1 MAAVHNHLLSFT
13 VLALLN
19 AHSPSTLANSEIT
32 LTSEELTLDDLR
44 ENEFGLFN
52 YREISGDTALVVKEP
67 SELNFSREATP
78 EADWLDMA
86 FLSHADGKITLTE
99 SATLSLKSQGAESV
113 AGLRTEKF
121 QGFGKESKALKIT
134 LEAEHALNQLDY
146 AVAWN
151 ISESACELSESG
163 GAPEEIH
170 LTLHTKG
177 LSDGATAAALL
188 LTDSDF
194 SYQGRLVI
202 RAKDEISEEKI
213 RAIELWGSRF
223 HFESTGNSVIEGNI
237 SVDSVSDLYLGL
249 NHEGDVFEGQ
259 ILNEIE
265 ESSTHLALSSGA
277 RWSTHGVNKLN
288 VFDWGKDGVLDLT
301 QALGPT
307 SIKNYNADGVSVSD
321 TRIEDGARL
330 KISLTDSDLK
340 STGYKLELGTVTPIT
355 PEGSRVFIEII
366 DKRTDQSEESLRVGL
381 IKVDNVSDS
390 DTKFFAQSTPS
401 YYETAL
407 GSFESYGT
415 IGTDGKDGFV
425 LTGIKTDLLGP
436 SGLVKSML
444 DFTAGLSIAHEQNA
458 DRVFSLISE
467 RLSQRKERG
476 LWAVAHGRETKLN
489 LDHRTREQTLKT
501 QSLTVGYDTDLNLP
515 FFNKGAAGVWA
526 SVNQS
531 ESDIERADA
540 DMDENAFGFYLHGMT
555 EDNYRLILF
564 AHYGQG
570 DNRIDTE
577 GFFGEANEHK
587 KARFRTDSDS
597 YGAGLY
603 FGFAYPDL
611 PQGWFFEPFVSG
623 YTYWVDINQSNSF
636 EGVSFETEKIHRSLT
651 KVGLTVGKELGT
663 TGSLSFYS
671 QAAWV
676 HRFDQ
681 SRDFTGFEADTSRV
695 FDTEDL
701 QESWGYLKLSA
712 HWKVNSDLSL
722 GANVSAFASEVVKP
736 KYEFGLNANYRF

>member
-19 AHSPSTLANSEIT
+19 AHSSTALCQSDIT
-32 LTSEELTLDDLR
+32 LGSEKISLDDLH
-44 ENEFGLFN
+44 EDEFGTMV
-52 YREISGDTALVVKEP
+52 YREVTGDAAVSLERPLKLEFNRETEP
-67 SELNFSREATP
+67 N
-78 EADWLDMA
+78 ADWLDMA
-86 FLSHADGKITLTE
+86 FFSHSDGKLSVNPNTF
-99 SATLSLKSQGAESV
+99 LSLKVQGAESV
-113 AGLRTEKF
+113 TGVRTQHF
-121 QGFGKESKALKIT
+121 QGFGQEKESLSISLDAAHIHHG
-134 LEAEHALNQLDY
+134 LEY
-146 AVAWN
+146 AVAW
-151 ISESACELSESG
+151 SLSESVCDLSDN
-163 GAPEEIH
+163 APNSIH
-170 LTLHTKG
+170 LDLHTTG
-177 LSDGATAAALL
+177 LAEGATAAALL
-188 LTDSDF
+188 LSDSDF
-194 SYQGRLVI
+194 TYQGRLVI
-202 RAKDEISEEKI
+202 RATDENNPQNV

-223 HFESTGNSVIEGNI
+223 HFESTGNSVIKGNI
-237 SVDSVSDLYLGL
+237 AVDSVSDLYLGL
-249 NHEGDVFEGQ
+249 NREGDVFEGQ

-288 VFDWGKDGVLDLT
+288 IFDWGKNGVLDLT
-301 QALGPT
+301 QAPGST
-307 SIKNYNADGVSVSD
+307 SIKNYNADGASISE

-330 KISLTDSDLK
+330 KISLTDNDLK
-340 STGYKLELGTVTPIT
+340 NTGYKLELGAVTPIT
-355 PEGSRVFIEII
+355 PDGSRVFIEII
-366 DKRTDQSEESLRVGL
+366 DKRTDQSEENLQVGL
-381 IKVDNVSDS
+381 IKVDNVSDAES
-390 DTKFFAQSTPS
+390 KFFAESTPS

-407 GSFESYGT
+407 GSFKSYGT

-436 SGLVKSML
+436 SNLVKSML
-444 DFTAGLSIAHEQNA
+444 DFTAGLSVAHEQNA

-476 LWAVAHGRETKLN
+476 LWAAAHSRETELN

-501 QSLTVGYDTDLNLP
+501 QSLTVGYDADLNLP
-515 FFNKGAAGVWA
+515 FFNKGAAGLWA

-531 ESDIERADA
+531 EGDLVLGESDME
-540 DMDENAFGFYLHGMT
+540 ENAFGFYLHGMT
-555 EDNYRLILF
+555 DDNYRLILF
-564 AHYGQG
+564 GHYGQG
-570 DNRIDTE
+570 NNRIDTE
-577 GFFGEANEHK
+577 GFFGEGNVHK
-587 KARFRTDSDS
+587 KARFHTDSHS

-623 YTYWVDINQSNSF
+623 YTYWVDIDQSNSF

-663 TGSLSFYS
+663 TGSVSFYS

-681 SRDFTGFEADTSRV
+681 SRDFTGFEADTSRI

-701 QESWGYLKLSA
+701 QESWGYLKLST

-736 KYEFGLNANYRF
+736 KYEFGLNADYRF

>member
-19 AHSPSTLANSEIT
+19 AHSSTALCQSDIT
-32 LTSEELTLDDLR
+32 LGSEKISLDDLH
-44 ENEFGLFN
+44 EDEFGTMV
-52 YREISGDTALVVKEP
+52 YREVTGDAAVSLERPLKLEFNRETEP
-67 SELNFSREATP
+67 N
-78 EADWLDMA
+78 ADWLDMA
-86 FLSHADGKITLTE
+86 FFSHSDGKLSVNPNTF
-99 SATLSLKSQGAESV
+99 LSLKVQGAESV
-113 AGLRTEKF
+113 TGVRTQHF
-121 QGFGKESKALKIT
+121 QGFGQEKESLSISLDAAHIHHG
-134 LEAEHALNQLDY
+134 LEY
-146 AVAWN
+146 AVAW
-151 ISESACELSESG
+151 SLSESVCDLSDN
-163 GAPEEIH
+163 APDSIH
-170 LTLHTKG
+170 LDLHTTG
-177 LSDGATAAALL
+177 LAEGATAAALL
-188 LTDSDF
+188 LSDSDF
-194 SYQGRLVI
+194 TYQGRLVI
-202 RAKDEISEEKI
+202 RATDENNPQNV

-223 HFESTGNSVIEGNI
+223 HFESTGNSVIKGNI
-237 SVDSVSDLYLGL
+237 AVDSVSDLYLGL
-249 NHEGDVFEGQ
+249 NREGDVFEGR

-288 VFDWGKDGVLDLT
+288 IFDWGKNGILDLT
-301 QALGPT
+301 QAPGST
-307 SIKNYNADGVSVSD
+307 SIKNYNADGASISE

-340 STGYKLELGTVTPIT
+340 NTGYKLELGAVTPIT

-381 IKVDNVSDS
+381 IKVDNVSDAES
-390 DTKFFAQSTPS
+390 KFFAESTPS

-407 GSFESYGT
+407 GSFKSYGT

-436 SGLVKSML
+436 SNLVKSML
-444 DFTAGLSIAHEQNA
+444 DFTAGLSVAHEQNA
-458 DRVFSLISE
+458 DRMFSLISE

-476 LWAVAHGRETKLN
+476 LWAAAQSRETELN

-501 QSLTVGYDTDLNLP
+501 QSLTVGYDADLNLP
-515 FFNKGAAGVWA
+515 FFNKGAAGLWA

-531 ESDIERADA
+531 ESDLERADA
-540 DMDENAFGFYLHGMT
+540 QMDENAFGFYLHGMT
-555 EDNYRLILF
+555 DDNYRLILF
-564 AHYGQG
+564 GHYGQG
-570 DNRIDTE
+570 NNRIDTE
-577 GFFGEANEHK
+577 GFFGEGNVHK
-587 KARFRTDSDS
+587 KARFHTDSHS

-603 FGFAYPDL
+603 FGFACPDL

-623 YTYWVDINQSNSF
+623 YTYWVDIDQSNSF
-636 EGVSFETEKIHRSLT
+636 EGVSFEAEKIHRSLT

-681 SRDFTGFEADTSRV
+681 SRDFTGFEADTSRI

>member
-19 AHSPSTLANSEIT
+19 AHSSTALCQSDIT
-32 LTSEELTLDDLR
+32 LGSEKISLDDLH
-44 ENEFGLFN
+44 EDEFGTMV
-52 YREISGDTALVVKEP
+52 YREVTGDAAVSLERPLKLEFNRETEP
-67 SELNFSREATP
+67 N
-78 EADWLDMA
+78 ADWLDMA
-86 FLSHADGKITLTE
+86 FFSHSDGKLSVNPNTF
-99 SATLSLKSQGAESV
+99 LSLKVQGAESV
-113 AGLRTEKF
+113 TGVRTQHF
-121 QGFGKESKALKIT
+121 QGFGQEKESLSISLDAAHIHHG
-134 LEAEHALNQLDY
+134 LEY
-146 AVAWN
+146 AVAW
-151 ISESACELSESG
+151 SLSESVCDLSDN
-163 GAPEEIH
+163 APDSIH
-170 LTLHTKG
+170 LDLHTTG
-177 LSDGATAAALL
+177 LAEGATAAALL
-188 LTDSDF
+188 LSDSDF
-194 SYQGRLVI
+194 TYQGRLVI
-202 RAKDEISEEKI
+202 RATDENNPQNV

-223 HFESTGNSVIEGNI
+223 HFESTGNSVIKGNI
-237 SVDSVSDLYLGL
+237 AVDSVSDLYLGL
-249 NHEGDVFEGQ
+249 NREGDAFEGQ

-288 VFDWGKDGVLDLT
+288 IFDWGKGGVLDLT

-381 IKVDNVSDS
+381 IKVDNVSDAES
-390 DTKFFAQSTPS
+390 KFFAESTPS

-407 GSFESYGT
+407 GSFKSYGT

-436 SGLVKSML
+436 SNLVKSML
-444 DFTAGLSIAHEQNA
+444 DFTAGLSVAHEQNA

-476 LWAVAHGRETKLN
+476 LWAAAQSRETELN

-501 QSLTVGYDTDLNLP
+501 QSLTVGYDADLNLP
-515 FFNKGAAGVWA
+515 FFNKGAAGLWA

-531 ESDIERADA
+531 ESDLERADA
-540 DMDENAFGFYLHGMT
+540 QMDENAFGFYLHGMT
-555 EDNYRLILF
+555 DDNYRLILF
-564 AHYGQG
+564 GHYGQG
-570 DNRIDTE
+570 NNRIDTE
-577 GFFGEANEHK
+577 GFFGEGNVHK
-587 KARFRTDSDS
+587 KARFHTDSHS

-623 YTYWVDINQSNSF
+623 YTYWVDIDQSNSF
-636 EGVSFETEKIHRSLT
+636 EGVSFEAEKIHRSLT

-681 SRDFTGFEADTSRV
+681 SRDFTGFEADTSRI

-736 KYEFGLNANYRF
+736 KYEFGLNADYRF

>member
-19 AHSPSTLANSEIT
+19 AHCPLTSAQQEIT
-32 LTSEELTLDDLR
+32 LISENFTLDDLH
-44 ENEFGLFN
+44 ENEFGTMT
-52 YREISGDTALVVKEP
+52 YWEASGDAALAADALTQ
-67 SELNFSREATP
+67 LNFVREPDP
-78 EADWLDMA
+78 EGEWLDMA
-86 FLSHADGKITLTE
+86 FLSHADGKLTVNTDT
-99 SATLSLKSQGAESV
+99 ALLLKSEGAESV
-113 AGLRTEKF
+113 TGLRTERF
-121 QGFGKESKALKIT
+121 QGFGEKSGILKI
-134 LEAEHALNQLDY
+134 ALDARHPTNQLDY
-146 AVAWN
+146 AVTWN
-151 ISESACELSESG
+151 VAESTCDFADTLN
-163 GAPEEIH
+163 APDEIH
-170 LTLHTKG
+170 LSLQTAG
-177 LSDGATAAALL
+177 LAEGATAAAFL

-194 SYQGRLVI
+194 SYRGRLVI
-202 RAKDEISEEKI
+202 HAKDEIHPESI

-223 HFESTGNSVIEGNI
+223 HFESTGNSVIKGDI
-237 SVDSVSDLYLGL
+237 LVDSLSDLYLGL
-249 NHEGDVFEGQ
+249 NREGDVFEGQ

-288 VFDWGKDGVLDLT
+288 IFDWGKNGVLDLT
-301 QALGPT
+301 QAPGST
-307 SIKNYNADGVSVSD
+307 SIKNYNADGASISE

-330 KISLTDSDLK
+330 KISLTDNDLK
-340 STGYKLELGTVTPIT
+340 NTGYKLELGAVTPIT
-355 PEGSRVFIEII
+355 PDGSRVFIEII
-366 DKRTDQSEESLRVGL
+366 DKRTDQSEENLQVGL
-381 IKVDNVSDS
+381 IKVDNVSDAES
-390 DTKFFAQSTPS
+390 KFFAESTPS

-407 GSFESYGT
+407 GSFKSYGT

-436 SGLVKSML
+436 SNLVKSML
-444 DFTAGLSIAHEQNA
+444 DFTAGLSVAHEQNA

-476 LWAVAHGRETKLN
+476 LWAAAHSRETELN

-501 QSLTVGYDTDLNLP
+501 QSLTVGYDADLNLP
-515 FFNKGAAGVWA
+515 FFNKGAAGLWA

-531 ESDIERADA
+531 EGDLVLGESDME
-540 DMDENAFGFYLHGMT
+540 ENAFGFYLHGMT
-555 EDNYRLILF
+555 DDNYRLILF
-564 AHYGQG
+564 GHYGQG
-570 DNRIDTE
+570 NNRINTE
-577 GFFGEANEHK
+577 GFFGEGNVHK
-587 KARFRTDSDS
+587 KARFRTDSHP

-623 YTYWVDINQSNSF
+623 YTYWVDIDQSNSF
-636 EGVSFETEKIHRSLT
+636 EGVSFEAEKIHRSLT

-681 SRDFTGFEADTSRV
+681 SRDFTGFEADTSRI

-736 KYEFGLNANYRF
+736 KYEFGLNADYRF

>member
-19 AHSPSTLANSEIT
+19 AHSSTALCQSDIT
-32 LTSEELTLDDLR
+32 LGSEKISLDDLH
-44 ENEFGLFN
+44 EDEFGTMV
-52 YREISGDTALVVKEP
+52 YREVTGDAAVSLERPLKLEFNRETEP
-67 SELNFSREATP
+67 N
-78 EADWLDMA
+78 ADWLDMA
-86 FLSHADGKITLTE
+86 FFSHSDGKLSVNPNTF
-99 SATLSLKSQGAESV
+99 LSLKVQGAESV
-113 AGLRTEKF
+113 TGVRTQHF
-121 QGFGKESKALKIT
+121 QGFGQEKESLSISLDAAHIHHG
-134 LEAEHALNQLDY
+134 LEY
-146 AVAWN
+146 AVAW
-151 ISESACELSESG
+151 SLSESVCDLSDN
-163 GAPEEIH
+163 APDSIH
-170 LTLHTKG
+170 LDLHTTG
-177 LSDGATAAALL
+177 LAEGATAAALL
-188 LTDSDF
+188 LSDSDF
-194 SYQGRLVI
+194 TYQGRLVI
-202 RAKDEISEEKI
+202 RATDENNPQNV

-223 HFESTGNSVIEGNI
+223 HFESTGNSVIKGNI
-237 SVDSVSDLYLGL
+237 AVDSVSDLYLGL
-249 NHEGDVFEGQ
+249 NREGDVFEGR

-288 VFDWGKDGVLDLT
+288 IFDWGKNGILDLT
-301 QALGPT
+301 QAPGST
-307 SIKNYNADGVSVSD
+307 SIKNYNADGASISE

-340 STGYKLELGTVTPIT
+340 NTGYKLELGAVTPIT

-366 DKRTDQSEESLRVGL
+366 DKRTDQSEENLQVGL

-390 DTKFFAQSTPS
+390 DTKFFAQSVPS

-407 GSFESYGT
+407 GSFKTYGT

-436 SGLVKSML
+436 SNLVKSML

-467 RLSQRKERG
+467 RLSQRKDRG
-476 LWAVAHGRETKLN
+476 LWAAFHSRETELN

-501 QSLTVGYDTDLNLP
+501 QSLTVGYDADLNLP
-515 FFNKGAAGVWA
+515 FFNKDAAGLWA

-531 ESDIERADA
+531 ESDLARGDSE
-540 DMDENAFGFYLHGMT
+540 MDENAFGFYLHGLT
-555 EDNYRLILF
+555 DDNYRLILF
-564 AHYGQG
+564 GHYGLG

-577 GFFGEANEHK
+577 GFFGETNEHK
-587 KARFRTDSDS
+587 KARFRTDSHS

-611 PQGWFFEPFVSG
+611 AQGWFFEPFVSG
-623 YTYWVDINQSNSF
+623 YTYWVDIDKSHSF
-636 EGVSFETEKIHRSLT
+636 EGVSFKAEKIHRSLT
-651 KVGLTVGKELGT
+651 KVGLTVGKEFGT
-663 TGSLSFYS
+663 AGSLSFYS
-671 QAAWV
+671 QVAWV

-681 SRDFTGFEADTSRV
+681 SRDFTGFEADTSKI

-701 QESWGYLKLSA
+701 QESWAYLKLSGL
-712 HWKVNSDLSL
+712 WKVNSDFSL
-722 GANVSAFASEVVKP
+722 GANISAFASEVVKP
-736 KYEFGLNANYRF
+736 KYEFGLNADYRF